1 VLSFTIAQQLVPNVC
16 VWLKQKIQN
25 VRKKK
30 RTTTNSSKVAPL
42 SLEEELNPSNLLN
55 QGEEVPDPNLN
66 QPRPNQ
72 EATAADE
79 LAKIKKRLLVVQQ
92 EADAAKEIQRQKVE
106 IAKLNKELRIIK
118 AKQSLNFN

>member
-1 VLSFTIAQQLVPNVC
+1 
-16 VWLKQKIQN
+16 
-25 VRKKK
+25 
-30 RTTTNSSKVAPL
+30 
-42 SLEEELNPSNLLN
+42 LNPSNLLN